1 MLKLTDTE
9 EKLQKIENY
18 QRNWEVLRSRV
29 DTLENLT
36 SKFKSKNSELEVV
49 RSEQPSNVGNRQEQL
64 VNTFLV

>member
-18 QRNWEVLRSRV
+18 QRNWEVLCSRV

-36 SKFKSKNSELEVV
+36 SRFKSKKSELEVV